1 MVSVEWR
8 RIPTVLLP
16 QEIIDK
22 AFRKASK
29 MAALVEDP
37 DKYHRVRK
45 QMNRMVQ
52 SSSDTIATTLL
63 DWVDRWPSLNA
74 LSPFDQALIDASV
87 GADEYRKNLG
97 GIQWGAEQIR
107 RIAGRIQSEMLRI
120 REIAGFHESRR
131 SAYGR
136 FASVLDQLEPQL
148 EWLNKARD
156 RLREL
161 PSIDPANPCIVV
173 AGAPNVGKS
182 ALITALSSGEPEVAA
197 YPFTT
202 KRLHL
207 GHFTHRRRKYQMV
220 DTPGLLDRPNIE
232 RNAIEMQAIAALEN
246 VGDVVLFLIDPS
258 ESGGTPLDEQ
268 LSLLEEVK
276 GLISARRFILVR
288 SKADIDAPPLPESM
302 SVSSIDGTGLEELR
316 SAIVTLIAADVV
328 DDPLNLPS
336 DWHREDTGIDL

>member
-1 MVSVEWR
+1 AQSGRSCPRSPSVFGMMPIANPRYIRKTQRYSFHRPRSSRPSHETVKAGIAMVSVEWR

-182 ALITALSSGEPEVAA
+182 ALITAL
-197 YPFTT
+197 
-202 KRLHL
+202 
-207 GHFTHRRRKYQMV
+207 
-220 DTPGLLDRPNIE
+220 
-232 RNAIEMQAIAALEN
+232 
-246 VGDVVLFLIDPS
+246 
-258 ESGGTPLDEQ
+258 
-268 LSLLEEVK
+268 
-276 GLISARRFILVR
+276 
-288 SKADIDAPPLPESM
+288 
-302 SVSSIDGTGLEELR
+302 
-316 SAIVTLIAADVV
+316 
-328 DDPLNLPS
+328 
-336 DWHREDTGIDL
+336 

>member
-1 MVSVEWR
+1 
-8 RIPTVLLP
+8 
-16 QEIIDK
+16 
-22 AFRKASK
+22 
-29 MAALVEDP
+29 
-37 DKYHRVRK
+37 
-45 QMNRMVQ
+45 MNRMVQ

-87 GADEYRKNLG
+87 GADDYRKNLG

-207 GHFTHRRRKYQMV
+207 GHFTHRRRN
-220 DTPGLLDRPNIE
+220 TRWSIRPVSLTAPTSKGMQL
-232 RNAIEMQAIAALEN
+232 RCRQLPPWRMSEMLYYS
-246 VGDVVLFLIDPS
+246 LIDPS

-288 SKADIDAPPLPESM
+288 SKADIDAPALPDSM
-302 SVSSIDGTGLEELR
+302 SVSSIDGTGLEELQ
-316 SAIVTLIAADVV
+316 SAIVT
-328 DDPLNLPS
+328 
-336 DWHREDTGIDL
+336 

>member
-16 QEIIDK
+16 QEIVDK

-74 LSPFDQALIDASV
+74 LPPFDQALIDASV
-87 GADEYRKNLG
+87 GADDYRKNLG
-97 GIQWGAEQIR
+97 GIQWGAEQVR

-156 RLREL
+156 ILREL

-246 VGDVVLFLIDPS
+246 TGDVVLFLIDPS

-268 LSLLEEVK
+268 LSLLGEVK
-276 GLISARRFILVR
+276 SLIRARGFILVR
-288 SKADIDAPPLPESM
+288 SKADIDAPSLPESM
-302 SVSSIDGTGLEELR
+302 PVSSIDGTGLEELR
-316 SAIVTLIAADVV
+316 STIVTSIAADVV
-328 DDPLNLPS
+328 KDPLNLPS
-336 DWHREDTGIDL
+336 DWHREDIGIDL